1 MTPTLQAARSPARR
15 TSGAWAVL
23 PALTL
28 AVLGCAGRGGLHAP
42 ADGSDTGVAGNADVL
57 APIAEVAAIGSG
69 GAGGSTTG
77 TDAGSAGGFA
87 GSAGGAVGSGGV
99 FKDASVGGSSGDA
112 MGPSRDTATIAE
124 TADAAGEAWQDAAC
138 DSRLLWDAI
147 TRGARGGYT
156 VCEPYV
162 PDAGM
167 GWCGLAKAGYIVLD
181 GDGRVVDNTSLLG
194 EAKQLWL
201 DGLSTMRWPC
211 LSGQTLQ
218 FVCFEC
224 PI

>member
-1 MTPTLQAARSPARR
+1 VLAALSCSERS
-15 TSGAWAVL
+15 
-23 PALTL
+23 
-28 AVLGCAGRGGLHAP
+28 GLHAP
-42 ADGSDTGVAGNADVL
+42 ADGSDIGVAGKTDVL
-57 APIAEVAAIGSG
+57 APIADVAAIGSG
-69 GAGGSTTG
+69 GVGGNTTG
-77 TDAGSAGGFA
+77 TDAGSAGG

-112 MGPSRDTATIAE
+112 MAPSRDAGTTTE
-124 TADAAGEAWQDAAC
+124 TADAAGEALQDASC
-138 DSRLLWDAI
+138 DVRLLWDAI

-167 GWCGLAKAGYIVLD
+167 GWCVLANAGYIVVD
-181 GDGRVVDNTSLLG
+181 GDGRVVDNTSLSD

-218 FVCFEC
+218 FMCFEC